1 MTGFIIFIVVMIV
14 VSLINK
20 AKQQSN
26 RKNGKVSP
34 RVQALVERI
43 QAQQGGNQPTQ
54 FQGQYTQA
62 AGQGGPPAP
71 LQSQQSTF
79 PQNGSAP
86 GSQQV
91 AAALE
96 QLMQNGRQPR
106 HLGERNS
113 PGQAAQLPG
122 GSAQYPT
129 TGVYQPP
136 AQYQPAQFQ
145 PTQYNANPYQP
156 PAHRPQ
162 QSHLPMSNQDLDAQV
177 RTLMNAKNEVG
188 AIRLLGEQRELGI
201 LEAQRYA
208 RSLVAPKT
216 TARATDE
223 DEPDLDDRDDRDDRR
238 YVGSAAFAE
247 SIFNLDDREE
257 NVWASGWVDKP
268 EPEDRSDIDEL
279 WQTVRNAPRP
289 GTTS

>member
-26 RKNGKVSP
+26 RGSGKVNP
-34 RVQALVERI
+34 RVQALVERM

-54 FQGQYTQA
+54 FHGQYTQA
-62 AGQGGPPAP
+62 AGQGGPTAP
-71 LQSQQSTF
+71 LQNQQSTF
-79 PQNGSAP
+79 PQTGSAP

-91 AAALE
+91 GAALE

-106 HLGERNS
+106 HLGERTS

-136 AQYQPAQFQ
+136 AQYQPAQ
-145 PTQYNANPYQP
+145 YNANPYQP

-162 QSHLPMSNQDLDAQV
+162 QSRLPVSNQDLDAQV
-177 RTLMNAKNEVG
+177 RTLMKANNEVG
-188 AIRLLGEQRELGI
+188 AIRLLGEQRDLGI
-201 LEAQRYA
+201 LEAQKYA
-208 RSLVAPKT
+208 RSLVAPKSTPRT
-216 TARATDE
+216 TDQDDPDE
-223 DEPDLDDRDDRDDRR
+223 DDQNEPDEDDRR

-289 GTTS
+289 GTTPS

>member
-26 RKNGKVSP
+26 RGSGKVNP
-34 RVQALVERI
+34 RVQALVQRM

-62 AGQGGPPAP
+62 AGQGGLPPG
-71 LQSQQSTF
+71 QSQQSTF
-79 PQNGSAP
+79 PVQTGSAP
-86 GSQQV
+86 GSRQV
-91 AAALE
+91 GAALE

-106 HLGERNS
+106 HLGERTS

-122 GSAQYPT
+122 GTSQYPT

-136 AQYQPAQFQ
+136 AQFQPPQFQ
-145 PTQYNANPYQP
+145 PPQFQP
-156 PAHRPQ
+156 PGHGPQ

-201 LEAQRYA
+201 LEAQQYA

-216 TARATDE
+216 TPRAVDE
-223 DEPDLDDRDDRDDRR
+223 DEPEEDDGR

-289 GTTS
+289 GTTPS

>member
-1 MTGFIIFIVVMIV
+1 MD
-14 VSLINK
+14 K
-20 AKQQSN
+20 
-26 RKNGKVSP
+26 
-34 RVQALVERI
+34 I

-54 FQGQYTQA
+54 FQGQYTRA
-62 AGQGGPPAP
+62 AGQGGLPPA
-71 LQSQQSTF
+71 QSQQSTF
-79 PQNGSAP
+79 PVQTESAP

-96 QLMQNGRQPR
+96 QIMQNGRQPR
-106 HLGERNS
+106 HLGERTS

-122 GSAQYPT
+122 GPSQYPPS
-129 TGVYQPP
+129 GMYQPP
-136 AQYQPAQFQ
+136 AQFQ
-145 PTQYNANPYQP
+145 PVQYGAHPYQP

-162 QSHLPMSNQDLDAQV
+162 QSHLPISNQDLDAQV

-201 LEAQRYA
+201 LEAQQYA

-216 TARATDE
+216 TPRSAD
-223 DEPDLDDRDDRDDRR
+223 DEPDEDDGR

-257 NVWASGWVDKP
+257 NEWASGWVDKP

-289 GTTS
+289 GTSS

>member
-1 MTGFIIFIVVMIV
+1 MTGFVIFIVVMIV

-20 AKQQSN
+20 AKQKSDRGN
-26 RKNGKVSP
+26 AKVSP

-62 AGQGGPPAP
+62 AQGGPPAP
-71 LQSQQSTF
+71 VQSQQSTF
-79 PQNGSAP
+79 PVQTGSAP

-106 HLGERNS
+106 HLGERTS

-129 TGVYQPP
+129 TGMYQPP
-136 AQYQPAQFQ
+136 AQFQ
-145 PTQYNANPYQP
+145 PPQYAPNAYQP

-162 QSHLPMSNQDLDAQV
+162 QSHLPTSNQDLDAQV
-177 RTLMNAKNEVG
+177 RKLMGANNEVG

-201 LEAQRYA
+201 LEAQQYA

-216 TARATDE
+216 APRSTDE
-223 DEPDLDDRDDRDDRR
+223 DEPDEDDNR

-257 NVWASGWVDKP
+257 NEWASGWVDKP

-289 GTTS
+289 GTTPS

>member
-20 AKQQSN
+20 AKQQST
-26 RKNGKVSP
+26 RGKDGRPSP
-34 RVQALVERI
+34 RVQALMDKI
-43 QAQQGGNQPTQ
+43 QAQQGGSRPTQ
-54 FQGQYTQA
+54 FQGQYTRA
-62 AGQGGPPAP
+62 SGQGGPPPA
-71 LQSQQSTF
+71 QSQQSTF
-79 PQNGSAP
+79 PVQTGSAP

-96 QLMQNGRQPR
+96 QIMQNGRQPR
-106 HLGERNS
+106 HQGERTS
-113 PGQAAQLPG
+113 PGQPTQLPSG
-122 GSAQYPT
+122 PSQYPT

-136 AQYQPAQFQ
+136 AQFQ
-145 PTQYNANPYQP
+145 PVQYSANPYQP

-162 QSHLPMSNQDLDAQV
+162 QSHLPISNQDLDARV
-177 RTLMNAKNEVG
+177 RALMNAKNEVG

-216 TARATDE
+216 TPRTTD
-223 DEPDLDDRDDRDDRR
+223 DEPNEDDGR

-289 GTTS
+289 GTP

>member
-1 MTGFIIFIVVMIV
+1 MTGFIIFVVVMIV

-20 AKQQSN
+20 AKQQST
-26 RKNGKVSP
+26 RGKNGRPSP
-34 RVQALVERI
+34 RVQALIEKI

-62 AGQGGPPAP
+62 AGQGGPPQAP

-79 PQNGSAP
+79 PAQTGSAP

-91 AAALE
+91 AAAL
-96 QLMQNGRQPR
+96 QQIMQNGRQPR
-106 HLGERNS
+106 HLGERSS
-113 PGQAAQLPG
+113 PGQPSQLPG
-122 GSAQYPT
+122 GSTQHPPT
-129 TGVYQPP
+129 GMYQPP
-136 AQYQPAQFQ
+136 AQFQ
-145 PTQYNANPYQP
+145 PVQYNPIPYQP
-156 PAHRPQ
+156 PGHRPPQ
-162 QSHLPMSNQDLDAQV
+162 NQLPTSNQDLDAKV
-177 RTLMNAKNEVG
+177 RELMNAGNEVG

-208 RSLVAPKT
+208 RSLVAPT
-216 TARATDE
+216 TAPRDTDDFEPDE
-223 DEPDLDDRDDRDDRR
+223 DDGR

-289 GTTS
+289 GTTPS